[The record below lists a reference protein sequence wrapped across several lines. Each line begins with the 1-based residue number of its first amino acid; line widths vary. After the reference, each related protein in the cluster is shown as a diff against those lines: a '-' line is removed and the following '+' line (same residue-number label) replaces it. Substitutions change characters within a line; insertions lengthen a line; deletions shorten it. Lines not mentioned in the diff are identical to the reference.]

1 MTVQR
6 PDEGTNAGRTPEPPE
21 APFSRDLDRN
31 RTPAGLGQPPV
42 GAEQPG
48 HGESAALRAR
58 RTGHR
63 PQVRP
68 LPPGSSERCLCGD
81 PAESVVDTY
90 WFNGRHSRD
99 PVCRRHVTEVVAAIT
114 GRQAR
119 RDGR

>member
-6 PDEGTNAGRTPEPPE
+6 PDDGIDAGGASEPPPP
-21 APFSRDLDRN
+21 PFSPNPDRR
-31 RTPAGLGQPPV
+31 RTPAV
-42 GAEQPG
+42 PG
-48 HGESAALRAR
+48 RPSAGSAQAGPGESAALRAR

-68 LPPGSSERCLCGD
+68 LPPGGSERCLCGD

-99 PVCRRHVTEVVAAIT
+99 PVCPRHVTAVVAAIT
-114 GRQAR
+114 ERQAR